1 MTSINDPEWQR
12 RLAEYKAAIAAF
24 EEASKALNARAQ
36 ARTAPTEEEWRAEE
50 IARARLVLARREL
63 WPVDPDSKD

>member
-1 MTSINDPEWQR
+1 MTPIDDPEWQQ

-36 ARTAPTEEEWRAEE
+36 ARSAPTEEEWAAEE
-50 IARARLVLARREL
+50 IARARLVLARRAL
-63 WPVDPDSKD
+63 WPVDPDSKE

>member
-1 MTSINDPEWQR
+1 MTPIDDPEWQQ

-36 ARTAPTEEEWRAEE
+36 ARGAPTEEEWAAEE
-50 IARARLVLARREL
+50 IARARLVLARRAL
-63 WPVDPDSKD
+63 WPVDQDAKD